1 MSTIIDKSLIL
12 NEIKNHYSLKNDA
25 DFARFL
31 GIKPQTLSS
40 WHSRNTFDIDLLYSK
55 CVNIDGN
62 WLLTGDGNMLKSEL
76 RNDTI
81 MPVQIKKGLPL
92 IPLDAMA
99 GFGNGDRQVHENEVT
114 DYYEVPLFEKRGAKY
129 LIPVAGNSMYPKYAS
144 GDLLACKP
152 LTGLNFVQ
160 WGKPYV
166 LDTEQGAL
174 VKRLFEDPNDEDLL
188 ICKSDNTDHYP
199 PFHINKSEIYKVA
212 IVVGVI
218 RLE

>member
-1 MSTIIDKSLIL
+1 MKAIQRLIEYLDFKGVNKSTYEKLISVSNGYLGTQLKRNADLGEGIL
-12 NEIKNHYSLKNDA
+12 NKILDNSL
-25 DFARFL
+25 
-31 GIKPQTLSS
+31 
-40 WHSRNTFDIDLLYSK
+40 DL
-55 CVNIDGN
+55 NPN
-62 WLLTGDGNMLKSEL
+62 WLLTGEGNMLKKEGIA
-76 RNDTI
+76 DVIT
-81 MPVQIKKGLPL
+81 PVQIKKGLPL

-99 GFGNGDRQVHENEVT
+99 GFGTGDRQVHSNEVT

-174 VKRLFEDPNDEDLL
+174 VKRLFQDPNNEDLL
-188 ICKSDNTDHYP
+188 ICKSDNTDYYP
-199 PFHINKSEIYKVA
+199 PFHINKREIYKVA